1 MKNSFKYIRDIDKV
15 QELLNDHGLNHIE
28 LKVEVHP
35 NDYDKKVPHLVAYNP
50 TDLIVEVEHRDYKD
64 GSKNELVF
72 SEGQTCKFEE
82 LNKYFSAE
90 LFAMGITQRAD
101 YLKAPLWVKKCCY
114 NNNIHPALY
123 KSGMVQEL
131 ITNN

>member
-50 TDLIVEVEHRDYKD
+50 KDLIVEVNNNK
-64 GSKNELVF
+64 LVF
-72 SEGQTCKFEE
+72 SEGQTCKYDE
-82 LNKYFSAE
+82 LNKYFSAQI
-90 LFAMGITQRAD
+90 FAMGITQRAD
-101 YLKAPLWVKKCCY
+101 YLKAPLWVKEYCY
-114 NNNIHPALY
+114 NNNIHPAQY
-123 KSGMVQEL
+123 KPGMVQGTIE
-131 ITNN
+131 NA

>member
-50 TDLIVEVEHRDYKD
+50 KDLIVEVNNNK
-64 GSKNELVF
+64 LVF
-72 SEGQTCKFEE
+72 SEGQTCKYDE
-82 LNKYFSAE
+82 LNKYFSAQI
-90 LFAMGITQRAD
+90 FAMGITQRAD
-101 YLKAPLWVKKCCY
+101 YLKAPLWVKEYCY
-114 NNNIHPALY
+114 NNNIHPAQY
-123 KSGMVQEL
+123 KPGMVQGT
-131 ITNN
+131 ITNA